1 VDDVLKGGTAGG
13 FDGCLQGEGLGVR
26 CLGCCCG
33 SWFNSSLGCRRV
45 NDVVVVVTVVGFLL
59 VWASCFVHHEILMD
73 HII

>member
-13 FDGCLQGEGLGVR
+13 FDGCLQGEGLGGR
-26 CLGCCCG
+26 C
-33 SWFNSSLGCRRV
+33 LGCRRV